1 VKHKSIGFKIGV
13 ALAVFHLCLTVL
25 AFFAYINCRSSTAG
39 LVFVYF
45 FVLDAPILL
54 LLPSV
59 IFKTF
64 GVVAPLIQFGIFG
77 SALWFLIPWLIDMAI
92 THIFPNGKRLVRAIV
107 IVGAIPIILAGFSR
121 LSNFSTKR
129 IIQQE
134 RPAELKKMLN
144 SATSD
149 FLTEKVIFEID
160 AIGPVTSINRMICK
174 SGSSM
179 EIIVAMYGG
188 IVFLNES
195 YQEQSRLNL
204 AGRRFNM
211 IEPLYDNA
219 NSCWFLAYRYGEG
232 VYLFDLEG
240 KEIWKFIK
248 SDKTVSIDGSRFG
261 DVDGDGKMEFAIYY
275 RYRQGIALVDSDG
288 KTRWEHPVDALG
300 HLEITDILGD
310 GKARVVYT
318 NSNNA
323 NGRTDFIVL
332 DSEGTVVNQQNIATK
347 SCEFAV
353 IRWPNS
359 AANPNILLTED
370 GKIRIVDIKGET
382 VVYLDAPGCRPYGNM
397 KAVTVKFKKEE
408 PEYLAVRKIL
418 FPDLAVLYVYDANG
432 KLVYQKTEVFEG
444 LLNPALA
451 AMPVNKTGTEKLLMG
466 ASAGTFRVQVLE
478 YSLTR

>member
-1 VKHKSIGFKIGV
+1 MKHKSIGFKIGV
-13 ALAVFHLCLTVL
+13 ALAVFHLCLALL

-39 LVFVYF
+39 LVFIRF
-45 FVLDAPILL
+45 FVLDAPILFL
-54 LLPSV
+54 MPPAL
-59 IFKTF
+59 FKVF
-64 GVVAPLIQFGIFG
+64 GEAAPLIQFGVFG

-107 IVGAIPIILAGFSR
+107 IVGVIPIILVGFSR
-121 LSNFSTKR
+121 LSSFSVKR

-134 RPAELKKMLN
+134 RPVELKKMLN

-149 FLTEKVIFEID
+149 FLTKKVIFEND
-160 AIGPVTSINRMICK
+160 AWGPVTSISRINCK
-174 SGSSM
+174 SGSGM
-179 EIIVAMYGG
+179 ELVVAMYGG

-211 IEPLYDNA
+211 TEPLYDNT
-219 NSCWFLAYRYGEG
+219 NFCRFLAYRYGEG
-232 VYLFDLEG
+232 VYLFDLDG

-248 SDKTVSIDGSRFG
+248 SDKTVTIDGSRFG
-261 DVDGDGKMEFAIYY
+261 DVDGDGKMEFAVYY
-275 RYRQGIALVDSDG
+275 RYRQGIVLIDSDG
-288 KTRWEHPVDALG
+288 KTRWEHPVNALG

-323 NGRTDFIVL
+323 NGTTDFTVL
-332 DSEGTVVNQQNIATK
+332 DSDGTVVNQQKIATK

-353 IRWPNS
+353 IKWPNS

-370 GKIRIVDIKGET
+370 GNIRIVDIKGEN
-382 VVYLDAPGCRPYGNM
+382 VVQLDAPGCRPYGNM
-397 KAVTVKFKKEE
+397 KAVTVKFRKEE

-418 FPDLAVLYVYDANG
+418 FPDLSVLYVYDANG

-444 LLNPALA
+444 LLAPTLTT
-451 AMPVNKTGTEKLLMG
+451 MPVNETGSEKLLVG
-466 ASAGTFRVQVLE
+466 ASAGNFRAQVLE

>member
-1 VKHKSIGFKIGV
+1 MKHKSIGFKIGIV
-13 ALAVFHLCLTVL
+13 LAVFHLCLTLL
-25 AFFAYINCRSSTAG
+25 AFFAYIKCRSSTAG
-39 LVFVYF
+39 LVFIWF

-77 SALWFLIPWLIDMAI
+77 SAFWFLIPWLIDLALR
-92 THIFPNGKRLVRAIV
+92 HVFPNGKRLVRAIV
-107 IVGAIPIILAGFSR
+107 IVGAIPIILVGFSH

-129 IIQQE
+129 TIQQK

-149 FLTEKVIFEID
+149 FLTEKVIFEDD
-160 AIGPVTSINRMICK
+160 AWGPVTSINRMVCK
-174 SGSSM
+174 SGSGM
-179 EIIVAMYGG
+179 EFIVAMYGG

-195 YQEQSRLNL
+195 YQEQGRLNL

-211 IEPLYDNA
+211 TEPLYDNT
-219 NSCWFLAYRYGEG
+219 NSCRFLAYRYGEG

-248 SDKTVSIDGSRFG
+248 SDKTVTIDGSRFG

-275 RYRQGIALVDSDG
+275 RYRQGIVLIDSDG
-288 KTRWEHPVDALG
+288 KTRWEHPVNALG

-310 GKARVVYT
+310 GKAKVVYT

-323 NGRTDFIVL
+323 NGSTDFIVL
-332 DSEGTVVNQQNIATK
+332 DSEGTIANQQKITTK
-347 SCEFAV
+347 SYEFAV

-382 VVYLDAPGCRPYGNM
+382 VVRLDAPGCRSYGNM
-397 KAVTVKFKKEE
+397 KAVTVKFRKEE

-418 FPDLAVLYVYDANG
+418 FPDISVLYVYDTNG
-432 KLVYQKTEVFEG
+432 KLVYQKTEVFDG
-444 LLNPALA
+444 LLDPTLA
-451 AMPVNKTGTEKLLMG
+451 TMPVNETGAEKLLVG
-466 ASAGTFRVQVLE
+466 ASAGIFRAQVLE